1 MEFSKTYNRDEFLNF
16 LRRDFLPDDFS
27 QINELVVFATKTTY
41 SKQATKLGVCKS
53 LDLVVYE
60 IKHSGKEDPRVGL
73 SKESFRMLSEE
84 WQSRALVLFV
94 PENNANNY
102 RFSLI
107 EIKLEGDST
116 TAKIHRKYSNPRRY
130 SYLLGEGVGGYTPN
144 KYLAKGIIADE
155 KDLQER
161 FSVEVLTK
169 AFYSELSDWY
179 AWAIDS
185 VEFPGEQNC
194 DTDNKRI
201 EHRSKNVIR
210 LLTRLLFV
218 WFLKQKKLIPWQLF
232 DEDYLSTNL
241 LKDFNPN
248 LKTGLFSEKSQE
260 SKYYRAIL
268 QNLFFATLNCP
279 ITPQSKEDSRER
291 GFRKDDWYGQ
301 GFGEDHLM
309 RYKKL
314 FLNPEHFLELVN
326 ERVPFLNGGLFDCL
340 DDKQNKIYIDGFS
353 DNLLKPNILK
363 VPDFLFFGEVQ
374 GRGQDI
380 SGFYGDKKKSKTDIL
395 GLVDILKKY
404 NFTIE
409 ENMPFDQEV
418 SLDPELLGKV
428 FENLLASYNPETK
441 TTARKQ
447 TGSFYTPR
455 EIVQYMV
462 DESLVAHLKR
472 TVGEKLEE
480 KYRKLIQYT
489 DEDLGFTNA
498 QKSDIIRSLQN
509 CKVLDPACGSGAFPV
524 GVLQQMVHIL
534 SQLDP
539 YNEIW
544 KDLILKES
552 VRELG
557 STLRDC
563 TDEERNEVQD
573 DINRNF
579 DDGINRPD
587 YARKLYLIEKCIYGV
602 DIQSIAVQISKLRFF
617 ISLVVDQK
625 PTQDRN
631 DNFGIRPLPNLE
643 AKFVAANTLIG
654 LNKGER
660 TLFDDREIDKLQAK
674 LVQASHRIFGAKSN
688 RTKNKYK
695 IRVEEL
701 QGLITDRLKALGVV
715 GNEDARLMHQWKMF
729 DQNASS
735 PFFDSEWMF
744 GVSDGFDIV
753 IGNPPYL
760 KEGRASKSVFDGV
773 RNSPYY
779 QGKMDLWYMFACW
792 GLDFLT
798 SKGVLCFIAT
808 NNWVTN
814 SGASI
819 MRNKVVEEA
828 KILQLCDFSNFMI
841 FESASIQTM
850 VMLFERN
857 AKDDNYEV
865 DYRRLIGDTKLTDVL
880 ALLKKKQATQVE
892 YLTPILNRGSF
903 VDKYITFSS
912 NEAILNKI
920 RSCKN
925 AIYLTSKE
933 IAQGIVFPQ
942 DFLNSKNQSALG
954 HNYYVGQGIFALSQ
968 QEKDELFLDEH
979 ELKLIKPFYTTEQ
992 IKQYYSNK
1000 NNQLWIIYTDS
1011 SFKKQSR
1018 MSNYPKLKAHLDKFT
1033 DIITS
1038 DNKPYGLHRSREE
1051 QFFQGEKVIALRKC
1065 VGRPLFS
1072 YSNFDCYVSQT
1083 FNIIKT
1089 NRVDMK
1095 YLTGLLNSK
1104 LIKFW
1109 LKNRGKMQGN
1119 NYQLDKEP
1127 LVAIP
1132 IAVPSKEVQT
1142 KIATLVDYIIWL
1154 KANPDTHINDYV
1166 DNEYIAAVFE
1176 DIIDAMILEV
1186 YFDEIND
1193 NELYFNSKLSLIDA
1207 NTQNAICELYEKLKD
1222 THNDIRNNI
1231 KLMPIRVEKIIN
1243 AINS

>member
-1 MEFSKTYNRDEFLNF
+1 MEFSKKYNREAFLDF
-16 LRRDFLPDDFS
+16 LRRNFLPDDFVQVEDS
-27 QINELVVFATKTTY
+27 IEFATKTIY
-41 SKQATKLGVCKS
+41 SQQATKLGVCKS

-60 IKHSGKEDPRVGL
+60 IKHSGKDDPRVGL
-73 SKESFRMLSEE
+73 SKEAFRLLSEE

-116 TAKIHRKYSNPRRY
+116 TPKIHRKYSNPRRY

-144 KYLAKGIIADE
+144 KYLAKGVVADE

-194 DTDNKRI
+194 DTDDKRI

-232 DEDYLSTNL
+232 DEEYLSTNL

-314 FLNPEHFLELVN
+314 FLNPEYFLELVN

-374 GRGQDI
+374 GRGQDV

-472 TVGEKLEE
+472 TVGEDLEE
-480 KYRKLIQYT
+480 EYRKLMQYT
-489 DEDLGFTNA
+489 DEVILLDDDKRFA
-498 QKSDIIRSLQN
+498 IIQSLQN

-524 GVLQQMVHIL
+524 GMLQQMVHIL

-539 YNEIW
+539 NNELW
-544 KDLILKES
+544 KNLILDDT
-552 VRELG
+552 VRELS
-557 STLRDC
+557 STLKDC
-563 TDEERNEVQD
+563 TTEEREEVQA

-579 DDGINRPD
+579 DDSVNRPD
-587 YARKLYLIEKCIYGV
+587 YARKLYLIENCIYGV

-625 PTQDRN
+625 PTQDRT

-643 AKFVAANTLIG
+643 SKFAAANTLIG
-654 LNKGER
+654 LNKER
-660 TLFDDREIDKLQAK
+660 NLFDCGDIDKLQAK

-688 RTKNKYK
+688 KTKNKYK
-695 IRVEEL
+695 ARVEEL
-701 QGLITDRLKALGVV
+701 QSQIANRLETLGVV
-715 GNEDARLMHQWKMF
+715 GNEDARLMRGWKMF
-729 DQNASS
+729 NQNISS
-735 PFFDSEWMF
+735 PFFDPEWMF
-744 GVSDGFDIV
+744 GISCGFDIV
-753 IGNPPYL
+753 IGNPPYGYIFDKNMSSKVQAKYKTAEYKIEAYSVFIEAGINLSPKGFVCMITPYTYLSGVYFSKLRTFLNNAKIELLTVLGKKVFESAEVDTCIILIKKESLANTVAVLDARNIIDREQLSLIRPTRL
-760 KEGRASKSVFDGV
+760 KKEDILFNYKENIIIGEKAELKLYRKVITLNSDRMSNHLFFYHGLQTRGNSKAITAEKNEHSLSLIQGRDFNIYSFTPEKRYITYLKSNIKSGGDISFHQLDKKIIIRTTADRIVATIDKSKSIALNSINIATTYE
-773 RNSPYY
+773 NSPYALELY
-779 QGKMDLWYMFACW
+779 L
-792 GLDFLT
+792 
-798 SKGVLCFIAT
+798 GV
-808 NNWVTN
+808 
-814 SGASI
+814 
-819 MRNKVVEEA
+819 
-828 KILQLCDFSNFMI
+828 
-841 FESASIQTM
+841 
-850 VMLFERN
+850 
-857 AKDDNYEV
+857 
-865 DYRRLIGDTKLTDVL
+865 
-880 ALLKKKQATQVE
+880 
-892 YLTPILNRGSF
+892 
-903 VDKYITFSS
+903 
-912 NEAILNKI
+912 
-920 RSCKN
+920 
-925 AIYLTSKE
+925 
-933 IAQGIVFPQ
+933 
-942 DFLNSKNQSALG
+942 
-954 HNYYVGQGIFALSQ
+954 
-968 QEKDELFLDEH
+968 
-979 ELKLIKPFYTTEQ
+979 
-992 IKQYYSNK
+992 
-1000 NNQLWIIYTDS
+1000 
-1011 SFKKQSR
+1011 
-1018 MSNYPKLKAHLDKFT
+1018 
-1033 DIITS
+1033 
-1038 DNKPYGLHRSREE
+1038 
-1051 QFFQGEKVIALRKC
+1051 
-1065 VGRPLFS
+1065 
-1072 YSNFDCYVSQT
+1072 
-1083 FNIIKT
+1083 
-1089 NRVDMK
+1089 
-1095 YLTGLLNSK
+1095 LNSK
-1104 LIKFW
+1104 LADFW
-1109 LKNRGKMQGN
+1109 YKLSIQESAKTFAEVKIIYLQR
-1119 NYQLDKEP
+1119 
-1127 LVAIP
+1127 IP
-1132 IAVPSKEVQT
+1132 IFTNANEEILVSIVDAVKELLVIGYNKKTLSGKIDLMVYKLYGLTYHEVLTIDPQT
-1142 KIATLVDYIIWL
+1142 PITQQQY
-1154 KANPDTHINDYV
+1154 
-1166 DNEYIAAVFE
+1166 E
-1176 DIIDAMILEV
+1176 DE
-1186 YFDEIND
+1186 N
-1193 NELYFNSKLSLIDA
+1193 K
-1207 NTQNAICELYEKLKD
+1207 
-1222 THNDIRNNI
+1222 
-1231 KLMPIRVEKIIN
+1231 
-1243 AINS
+1243 